1 VLQLS
6 LSTSRK
12 EEFLNITGKVQA
24 LVRESGLSSG
34 LAIIFC
40 PYTTCGLT
48 INEQADPDVQ
58 ADILMT
64 LRKIVPD
71 NLPFAHGE
79 GNSPAHQKASLLGSS
94 LSVIIENG
102 ELQLGTWQGIFLC
115 EFDGPRNRKIWVR
128 FLEAG
133 KK

>member
-79 GNSPAHQKASLLGSS
+79 GNSPAHLKASLLGSS